1 MMFGFAELG
10 RLPKALILTVSFV
23 FLCVSV
29 CLLIHVCRRRNGLGE
44 ALCALLGVL
53 YCGGMIVIYDAYEKG
68 AFYDNWPLHP
78 FAERA
83 AEFPLIFPL
92 LGLCVVIFLLFVSL
106 AREWKREKR
115 SITSSSVKESIDCLT
130 TGLCF
135 SYPNGIVV
143 LVNHQMNAL
152 CYRILGEDLQNAVSF
167 WERISEGEFYGTAER
182 LSFGAHPMFR
192 LNDGTVWT
200 FGREEMQDV
209 VQITAVETTRLHAI
223 TEELRN
229 HNLEL
234 AAMNLRLKKHAENVE
249 EMTRAKERLEIK
261 ARIHSEFGKALLST
275 RRYLQDEEADAEEI
289 LNEWKRNIAMLR
301 MKTVAPRDEDPMSI
315 LMKVASAAGITVELC
330 GDMPEEESIRQLFFE
345 AASEALTNAVAH
357 AGATCLHIEVM
368 REAERVSV
376 RFTNDGMPPPDAIAE
391 GGGLGALRQKTV
403 RIGGEMLVETANGFA
418 LTLSVL
424 RKEVN
429 RFV

>member
-1 MMFGFAELG
+1 M
-10 RLPKALILTVSFV
+10 K
-23 FLCVSV
+23 
-29 CLLIHVCRRRNGLGE
+29 LLHLADLHIGKRVYEYSMLE
-44 ALCALLGVL
+44 EQKSALLQAFKMATEHEVDAVLIAGDVYDKNIPTIEGVKL
-53 YCGGMIVIYDAYEKG
+53 FDT
-68 AFYDNWPLHP
+68 
-78 FAERA
+78 
-83 AEFPLIFPL
+83 
-92 LGLCVVIFLLFVSL
+92 FLTALKQKNIPTFIIS
-106 AREWKREKR
+106 
-115 SITSSSVKESIDCLT
+115 
-130 TGLCF
+130 G
-135 SYPNGIVV
+135 
-143 LVNHQMNAL
+143 NH
-152 CYRILGEDLQNAVSF
+152 DS
-167 WERISEGEFYGTAER
+167 AER

-376 RFTNDGMPPPDAIAE
+376 RFTNDGMPPPDVIAE
-391 GGGLGALRQKTV
+391 GGGLGALRQKTE
-403 RIGGEMLVETANGFA
+403 RIGGEMHVETANGFA